1 MTYSLDI
8 GYTYYPHPK
17 KASFGGEDAFCVAHD
32 SWKHRYMVAIADGV
46 GSWLDKRGVSAGDFA
61 RELTYH
67 ADRMFLDSEGE
78 VDAAELAESAYLA
91 TDQIGSTTL
100 ILGVLNPN
108 DWGYMADI
116 YYLGDSNFFVFRDG
130 NIIEQP
136 DEQEVEWNKP
146 FQLGKLPGGI
156 IYAQEPQDG
165 ERYSF
170 PLESEDVLV
179 FATDGLF
186 DNLWEDD
193 ILFLMNSM
201 DLERTSAQ
209 DISKVLAD
217 AAMERW
223 TSKESTPFEESSRTK
238 GYDHTGGKTD
248 DTTVIVVKRERLE

>member
-1 MTYSLDI
+1 MTYRLDI

-17 KASFGGEDAFCVAHD
+17 KASFGGEDAFAVAHNSFSD
-32 SWKHRYMVAIADGV
+32 RYMIAIADGV
-46 GSWLDKRGVSAGDFA
+46 GSWLDRRGVSAGDFA

-67 ADRMFLDSEGE
+67 ADRKFLDTDGE
-78 VDAAELAESAYLA
+78 VDSMELAKDSFHA

-100 ILGVLNPN
+100 ILGVLNPEE
-108 DWGYMADI
+108 WGFMADI

-130 NIIEQP
+130 NIIQQP
-136 DEQEVEWNKP
+136 DEQEVEWNRP

-156 IYAQEPQDG
+156 IYAQEPKDG
-165 ERYSF
+165 ERYEF
-170 PLESEDVLV
+170 PLEADDILV

-193 ILFLMNSM
+193 ILFLLNSM
-201 DLERTSAQ
+201 DLMKTTSQ

-223 TSKESTPFEESSRTK
+223 ESSESTPFEESSRAK

-248 DTTVIVVKRERLE
+248 DTTVIVIKREMI